1 MMTVVCQLLNLRR
14 PVFSRAVSCV
24 ALCAGAVLVWQGFSG
39 NRDRPARLTA
49 ECPGLHTPQIM
60 LRLES
65 GEATVMVSR
74 NAIVMRKRSNP

>member
-1 MMTVVCQLLNLRR
+1 MC
-14 PVFSRAVSCV
+14 CY
-24 ALCAGAVLVWQGFSG
+24 VLWACWCGFSG

>member
-1 MMTVVCQLLNLRR
+1 MCQLLKL
-14 PVFSRAVSCV
+14 AVLFTKEGLSCV
-24 ALCAGAVLVWQGFSG
+24 LLCAVGVLVRLFG
-39 NRDRPARLTA
+39 DRPARLTA